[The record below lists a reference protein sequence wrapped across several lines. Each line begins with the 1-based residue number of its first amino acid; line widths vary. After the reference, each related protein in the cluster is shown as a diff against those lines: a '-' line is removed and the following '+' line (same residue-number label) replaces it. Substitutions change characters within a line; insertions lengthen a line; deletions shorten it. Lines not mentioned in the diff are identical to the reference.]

1 MSLMFYKGRAIYSPE
16 KRPAG
21 GRQQE
26 GPNDKM
32 TIDPRFKNRSSVDLA
47 GDGRP
52 PERIIEDVEDSMTDD
67 PRDQAAGPPGQQAQ

>member
-1 MSLMFYKGRAIYSPE
+1 MFCKGRGIYNPE
-16 KRPAG
+16 KCPAG

-32 TIDPRFKNRSSVDLA
+32 TVDTRFKNRFSVDLA
-47 GDGRP
+47 GDVRP